1 MPFSLGTNIIT
12 CTLGGGGTR
21 ALGTS
26 ISEQGRGTKDAGFTI
41 LNQRVSRLMWL
52 GCRGRGGEQLLS
64 PQLHPL
70 SGTNELASPV

>member
-1 MPFSLGTNIIT
+1 MHALGV
-12 CTLGGGGTR
+12 GWGAR

-26 ISEQGRGTKDAGFTI
+26 IYEQARGTKDTDITI

-52 GCRGRGGEQLLS
+52 GCGEREQLQN